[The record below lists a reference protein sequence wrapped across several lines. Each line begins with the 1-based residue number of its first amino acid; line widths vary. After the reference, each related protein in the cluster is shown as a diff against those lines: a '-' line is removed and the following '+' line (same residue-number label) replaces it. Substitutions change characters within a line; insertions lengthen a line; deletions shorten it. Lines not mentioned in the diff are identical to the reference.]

1 VTHPLL
7 RRFSNFL
14 GVGALGFLVDAGTFA
29 LALERFE
36 LSPYAARLAAFT
48 AAATFT
54 WLLNRRYTFADRRSG
69 DRTAE
74 FGRYAL
80 ASAVAGSV
88 NLGAYVAA
96 LWLTGPA
103 WPWPYI
109 ALATGVAAGLAVN
122 FLLYDRIVFRGSQSR

>member
-1 VTHPLL
+1 MTHPLL
-7 RRFSNFL
+7 RRFTNFL

-88 NLGAYVAA
+88 NLGAYAVT
-96 LWLTGPA
+96 LWLTGTA

-109 ALATGVAAGLAVN
+109 ALATGVGAGLLVN
-122 FLLYDRIVFRGSQSR
+122 FLLYDRIVFRGPRSH

>member
-1 VTHPLL
+1 MRPAWLLSLL
-7 RRFSNFL
+7 RRPSP
-14 GVGALGFLVDAGTFA
+14 GSSTGAT
-29 LALERFE
+29 
-36 LSPYAARLAAFT
+36 LSPTGARAT
-48 AAATFT
+48 AP
-54 WLLNRRYTFADRRSG
+54 
-69 DRTAE
+69 AE

-96 LWLTGPA
+96 LWLTGAA

-122 FLLYDRIVFRGSQSR
+122 FLLYDRIVFRGSRNR